1 MEHDPEQ
8 LSPGTFTRR
17 PSSEEPQP
25 QPQPPLP
32 VAVRRIWRI
41 INATASS
48 TTNPTTNPCMIPP
61 DARALSPIPA
71 SVPYRPEGGGGTRG
85 GGDDVMRSGIISTPK
100 IRAGPFFYRQAPLI
114 KYSFSQYRRPFY
126 RLGPQHLSRKNENKF
141 HFKYRFFA
149 EFFSRS
155 P

>member
-85 GGDDVMRSGIISTPK
+85 GGGDVMRSGIISTPK

-114 KYSFSQYRRPFY
+114 KCSFSQYRRPFY